1 MLESFKFTLDIP
13 PNPAM
18 ISEVTRFNKPKK
30 GHRHI
35 HIYICAYMYT
45 HTHTHT
51 LQTLSK
57 VAIKLQIIFLG
68 HFYFFQ
74 ILKVNLTILD
84 FESSLTSCLRSKQ
97 TN

>member
-35 HIYICAYMYT
+35 HIYVCVYVYT

-51 LQTLSK
+51 HTS
-57 VAIKLQIIFLG
+57 
-68 HFYFFQ
+68 
-74 ILKVNLTILD
+74 NLA
-84 FESSLTSCLRSKQ
+84 
-97 TN
+97 